1 MDVGKSL
8 LKVLLLSFTVF
19 LTACGGAGGSKD
31 NSSEVGTEVVSEVG
45 SGVGLADGNQE
56 VIESNPIVTVTDP
69 VEESIYTVSGLY
81 AVYYSEDDHDP
92 DRAGAGTD
100 GSDPEIIRT
109 KIAEEPVDTLRLNY
123 VRDDFN
129 EIDSKNLNIFWSGE
143 INVESPTA
151 TTYLTIDSSWS
162 SVNVNI
168 DGQRYFSQSNCSPC
182 IVTLK
187 LDQGDH
193 SFEIDIH
200 NHWHTTEASALF
212 ADQSPKKAE
221 LITTRISTPA
231 ASPLVFIDIY
241 ESKTLNSSVVIDV
254 PEGDEK
260 ITIFAHSYSGVRWQ
274 LEGATDRVDGFY
286 YSSYGINSEAFGTD
300 KSAYLGYS
308 ASSSSITDSVIR
320 KIFSKPIRYKIS
332 TYGADTI
339 QLVLDQ
345 TTSVDQ
351 YEDEITIFD
360 NLQGAALTT
369 RIAESSLDSQEIATK
384 FSVTSPVLLKNIS
397 WSAWSEQRTENSDF
411 FGSIRSKTYTVS
423 VYSGDTIPSSLET
436 FEVVRAQARFFYSTE
451 RGDVYSMEAEFEADH
466 VLQPGTYWISMQ
478 HHDSSG
484 PRYSVVLKTEGSL
497 QGGVFRN
504 DDTPDWVHIDGTLNS
519 PGVSMSLSG
528 LK

>member
-1 MDVGKSL
+1 MDVSMSL
-8 LKVLLLSFTVF
+8 LKVFLLSFVVF
-19 LTACGGAGGSKD
+19 LTACGGAGKSGD
-31 NSSEVGTEVVSEVG
+31 NSSRIDSELD
-45 SGVGLADGNQE
+45 SGDGLADDNQE
-56 VIESNPIVTVTDP
+56 SIENDPIVTVTNP
-69 VEESIYTVSGLY
+69 IEESIYTVSGLY

-92 DRAGAGTD
+92 DSPGAGTD

-123 VRDDFN
+123 ARDDFN

-168 DGQRYFSQSNCSPC
+168 DGQRYYPESSCSPC
-182 IVTLK
+182 ILTLE
-187 LDQGDH
+187 LDQGSH
-193 SFEIDIH
+193 SFDIDIH
-200 NHWHTTEASALF
+200 NHWHTTDASALF
-212 ADQSPKKAE
+212 TDQPPKKTE
-221 LITTRISTPA
+221 LITTRISTSA
-231 ASPLVFIDIY
+231 ANPLVFIDID
-241 ESKTLNSSVVIDV
+241 ESNNLNSSIVIEI

-260 ITIFAHSYSGVRWQ
+260 ITIFAHSYSSIRWQ

-286 YSSYGINSEAFGTD
+286 YSSHRVNSEAFGVE
-300 KSAYLGYS
+300 KSVYLGYNV
-308 ASSSSITDSVIR
+308 SSSSITDSVVR
-320 KIFSKPIRYKIS
+320 KMFSKPIQYKIS
-332 TYGADTI
+332 TSSADTI

-345 TTSVDQ
+345 TTNVDQ
-351 YEDEITIFD
+351 YEDEITLFD
-360 NLQGAALTT
+360 NLQGIAVTT
-369 RIAESSLDSQEIATK
+369 RSAESSLDSQEIATK

-397 WSAWSEQRTENSDF
+397 WSAWSEQRTEDSDF

-451 RGDVYSMEAEFEADH
+451 RGDVYSMEAEFEANH

-504 DDTPDWVHIDGTLNS
+504 DDTADWVHIDGTLNS

>member
-1 MDVGKSL
+1 MSL
-8 LKVLLLSFTVF
+8 LKVLLLSFSVF

-31 NSSEVGTEVVSEVG
+31 NSTDVGSEVE
-45 SGVGLADGNQE
+45 SGDGLAGGTQD
-56 VIESNPIVTVTDP
+56 VIENNPIVTVTDP
-69 VEESIYTVSGLY
+69 VEESKYTVSGLY
-81 AVYYSEDDHDP
+81 AVYYSEDDD
-92 DRAGAGTD
+92 DRDKPGAGTD

-109 KIAEEPVDTLRLNY
+109 KVAEEPVDTFRLNY
-123 VRDDFN
+123 SWDGFHD
-129 EIDSKNLNIFWSGE
+129 IDSQNLNIVWTGE
-143 INVESPTA
+143 INVESSKA
-151 TTYLTIDSSWS
+151 TIYLSIDSSKS
-162 SVNVNI
+162 SVNITI
-168 DGQRYFSQSNCSPC
+168 DGQRHTSESSCSPC
-182 IVTLK
+182 IVALD
-187 LDQGDH
+187 LDQGNH

-200 NHWHTTEASALF
+200 NHWQTTEASALF
-212 ADQSPKKAE
+212 VDKSPKESE
-221 LITTRISTPA
+221 LITTRISSSA
-231 ASPLVFIDIY
+231 KSPLVFIDLY
-241 ESKTLNSSVVIDV
+241 ESNNLNSNIVIEI

-260 ITIFAHSYSGVRWQ
+260 ITIFAHSYSSVRWQ
-274 LEGATDRVDGFY
+274 LVGATDRVDGFY
-286 YSSYGINSEAFGTD
+286 YSSYHANTEAFGAE
-300 KSAYLGYS
+300 KSTYLGYKT
-308 ASSSSITDSVIR
+308 SSSSITDSVIQ
-320 KIFSKPIRYKIS
+320 KIFSKPVRYKID

-351 YEDEITIFD
+351 YEDEITLFD
-360 NLQGAALTT
+360 NLQGIAVTT
-369 RIAESSLDSQEIATK
+369 RSAESSLDGQEIATK

-397 WSAWSEQRTENSDF
+397 WSAWSEQRTEDSDF

-423 VYSGDTIPSSLET
+423 IYSGDIIPSSFET

-451 RGDVYSMEAEFEADH
+451 LGDVYSMEAEFEANH

-504 DDTPDWVHIDGTLNS
+504 DDTADWVHIDGTLNS